1 MVFAAIALVCCVT
14 ALPNSSNATSERSTP
29 AVASADA
36 STPAAKVEKSQ
47 PVRPDAPI
55 AKNVSLVTSNAE
67 DGSSESSSLESITPG
82 SQPFS
87 NAPIKPAIRGTYETA
102 RQRKIW
108 YGLVAASSGAA
119 AFDAWTTRRAISG
132 NYGVEGDPLLRPF
145 AHSNAIYAATQVS
158 PAIMDYLGHR
168 MLTGQ
173 HEWMRKMWWVPQVA
187 GTGFSLGAS
196 IHNYRLV
203 P

>member
-14 ALPNSSNATSERSTP
+14 AFPNSSNATSERSTP

-36 STPAAKVEKSQ
+36 STSAAKVEKSQ

-55 AKNVSLVTSNAE
+55 AKSVSLVTSNAD

-82 SQPFS
+82 SQPFA

-158 PAIMDYLGHR
+158 PAVMDYLGHR
-168 MLTGQ
+168 MMTGQ

-187 GTGFSLGAS
+187 GTGFSLGAG